1 MIRYSHITLGSMVD
15 GPGQRTVLFCVGCTV
30 RCPGCQ
36 NPHLWTSN
44 GGMITTEEQLAA
56 FLISLSP
63 HGNISLS
70 GGEILDQPD
79 ATLALLTYLR
89 QINPDVHVILYTGRT
104 YEQLSLRLGPL
115 FRSILEKIDVLVD
128 GPFVHELDDSLI
140 TWRGSRNQRPIDVK
154 ATLVSGQVVVL
165 DWDEPEIQ
173 IDKSGGLHLPIGLAQ
188 DFAEIGEVKRS
199 RMCGQAKTKPEA
211 P

>member
-104 YEQLSLRLGPL
+104 YE
-115 FRSILEKIDVLVD
+115 
-128 GPFVHELDDSLI
+128 
-140 TWRGSRNQRPIDVK
+140 RPIDVK